1 VEGGVVHVFDG
12 GWETGDG
19 ACGYVNEHAVQLAFR
34 PEPTGSKLDGNYN
47 HRYSTYSTATWL
59 EEELCLID
67 ETDRLANLLAMLAT
81 LAHDAGRRRVI
92 VHPMFGSI

>member
-1 VEGGVVHVFDG
+1 V
-12 GWETGDG
+12 
-19 ACGYVNEHAVQLAFR
+19 
-34 PEPTGSKLDGNYN
+34 
-47 HRYSTYSTATWL
+47 
-59 EEELCLID
+59 EELCLID